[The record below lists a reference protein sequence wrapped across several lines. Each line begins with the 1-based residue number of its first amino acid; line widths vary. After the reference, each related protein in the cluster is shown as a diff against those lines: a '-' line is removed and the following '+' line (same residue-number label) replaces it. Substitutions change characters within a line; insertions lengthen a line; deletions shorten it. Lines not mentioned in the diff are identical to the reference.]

1 MQPWFF
7 KWKYGDKSW
16 NDPYL
21 KMVPDDLHTVY
32 GGVLGSHFLNI
43 LDAIAEIHPLGKA
56 AFLALMNVRLH
67 QIYLYYNP
75 GLRLPASKEFFTERY
90 SVPNYEW
97 KAVMQVRDGFPL
109 FCERCAIWMTETT
122 LL

>member
-1 MQPWFF
+1 
-7 KWKYGDKSW
+7 
-16 NDPYL
+16 
-21 KMVPDDLHTVY
+21 MVPDDLHTVY

-43 LDAIAEIHPLGKA
+43 LDAIAAIHPDGKA
-56 AFLALMNVRLH
+56 AVLALMNVRLH

-97 KAVMQVRDGFPL
+97 KAVMQVRTDTCPQCMH
-109 FCERCAIWMTETT
+109 FCGRFFIEVRGH
-122 LL
+122 LLNLPFGAVDCTPSE